1 MYDILIPEVKKMAEQ
16 AELDNLNL
24 MQKRIEYLIGARMK
38 DRKKIQEAARS
49 IDKLRR
55 KAPKGWD
62 SAEEI
67 RKWRDRR

>member
-1 MYDILIPEVKKMAEQ
+1 MEQ

-24 MQKRIEYLIGARMK
+24 MQKRIEFLIGARMK